1 MNKLDCLYWEM
12 LEHDAGDAWM
22 IQHFTKV
29 YQYAK
34 IIGQGENLD
43 EGELETLLA
52 AALVHDIGIRPAR
65 EKYGNSSGKNQEVE
79 GPEFAKSILEKVGF
93 DSDLIKRV
101 CYLVGHHHTYD
112 SVDGRDYQILIEA
125 DFLVNLYENNSDRP
139 ARESVYNKI
148 FRTETGQRLFRKIYG
163 HVQEDEVTV

>member
-1 MNKLDCLYWEM
+1 MNKLNCLYWEM
-12 LEHDAGDAWM
+12 VEHDAGDAWM

-65 EKYGNSSGKNQEVE
+65 EKYGDSSGKNQEAE
-79 GPEFAKSILEKVGF
+79 GPEVAKKVLEKVGF
-93 DSDLIKRV
+93 DHDAVDRV

-112 SVDGRDYQILIEA
+112 SVDGLDYQILIEA
-125 DFLVNLYENNSDRP
+125 DFLVNLYENNSDLS
-139 ARESVYNKI
+139 ARESAFNKI
-148 FRTETGQRLFRKIYG
+148 FKTDTGKALFQKMYVG
-163 HVQEDEVTV
+163 SESE